1 MQFIVISFPTSNTC
15 MTLLWMSFLIYSG
28 GERVFVKT
36 KTPMNFLCYSLNGR
50 STLRQVDVK
59 VYKLVG
65 GKHAYVNLT
74 GVLQLVRLG
83 IEACMVGHTTFKA
96 TSSKVTKHEK
106 TCSDN
111 QHVLYHLRLTLLTS

>member
-1 MQFIVISFPTSNTC
+1 

-36 KTPMNFLCYSLNGR
+36 KTPMNFLCYSLDGR

-83 IEACMVGHTTFKA
+83 IEACMVGHTAFKA
-96 TSSKVTKHEK
+96 TSSKVTKHKK

-111 QHVLYHLRLTLLTS
+111 QHVLTINMFYTICV